1 MTAKIIVGY
10 VGKTLGDGM
19 GVDKH
24 GTTSRR
30 ELTTFDGVVLG
41 TCFLS
46 KKWPMRR
53 SYRGSHMYQ
62 IYAHINGRDYT
73 GRGFGEGMS
82 VVLRE
87 TAESKRKHLT
97 TD

>member
-10 VGKTLGDGM
+10 VGKPIKDGM
-19 GVDKH
+19 ATDSL
-24 GTTSRR
+24 SRR

-46 KKWPMRR
+46 KGWSMPR
-53 SYRGSHMYQ
+53 SFTGSTMYQ
-62 IYAHINGRDYT
+62 IYARINGRDYT
-73 GRGFGEGMS
+73 GRGFGENMS

-87 TAESKRKHLT
+87 TAESKRQHLT